1 MSTQIGRNDPCPC
14 GSGKKYK
21 RCCLASADILEN
33 ESAGFSDDEND
44 EWETIERAWA
54 EHPEYERFRDTEELT
69 KEGTNPRLH
78 VIVHSIV
85 ARQLAAND
93 PPETAEAL
101 DRLTRAGWD
110 RHDAIHAIGALVAKM
125 LWTTLKKKKPADTEA
140 YRRELNKLGR

>member
-1 MSTQIGRNDPCPC
+1 MSNQVGRNDPCPC

-21 RCCLASADILEN
+21 KCCLANDEALDN
-33 ESAGFSDDEND
+33 EPTGLSEEEND

-78 VIVHSIV
+78 VIFHSIV
-85 ARQLAAND
+85 ERQLAAND

-101 DRLTRAGWD
+101 KRLMKRGWD
-110 RHDAIHAIGALVAKM
+110 RHDAIHAIGAHVAKLIWATM
-125 LWTTLKKKKPADTEA
+125 KKKKPADNEA